1 MVSTE
6 PQTCRL
12 CRESRTLVESHIL
25 PEFLY
30 KPTYD
35 ERHSSIYLD
44 VDSEQTGT
52 RRRGFWEILFCE
64 ECEERFNRWETYF
77 AEIWFN
83 RSVRPPFSLARNRFL
98 TIRGIDY
105 RKFKLFHLSII
116 WRAGISSLRPFRGVR
131 LGGQADA
138 LRCLI
143 SADNPGPLGRYPIA
157 AIALQDDDGGYK
169 DDIIQLPRPGK
180 YKGHHFC
187 SAVFGGVHWTYGVSG
202 HSSGSPFPST
212 LGSDGTL
219 RLAVQRWS
227 ENRAVLDLA
236 AVLQRLGPDLP
247 RGPTV

>member
-35 ERHSSIYLD
+35 EGHSSIYLD

-83 RSVRPPFSLARNRFL
+83 RSVRPPFSLARNRF
-98 TIRGIDY
+98 IDDSGD
-105 RKFKLFHLSII
+105 RLSEVQ
-116 WRAGISSLRPFRGVR
+116 ALPSLHH
-131 LGGQADA
+131 LGGRDFQ
-138 LRCLI
+138 
-143 SADNPGPLGRYPIA
+143 SAA
-157 AIALQDDDGGYK
+157 
-169 DDIIQLPRPGK
+169 LPRRAPNRP
-180 YKGHHFC
+180 
-187 SAVFGGVHWTYGVSG
+187 ATV
-202 HSSGSPFPST
+202 
-212 LGSDGTL
+212 LGL
-219 RLAVQRWS
+219 C
-227 ENRAVLDLA
+227 
-236 AVLQRLGPDLP
+236 
-247 RGPTV
+247 